1 MINFQ
6 KFFCHETGPLAFIT
20 GARFRLHIGG
30 GSKSSSS
37 QSTDASTKVT
47 TTNQQVGASEG
58 STAFGANSRNEIL
71 GEDAVSVNEARD
83 VTVQRVDDAIISAAG
98 DALTAASITS
108 VNAARDALNF
118 GESALGRT
126 LDSLDKANTN
136 AQASQD
142 SANSLVRQVNELFG
156 TTVAQKSNDS
166 ATEVSKTAQRNM
178 LIGFSV
184 VIGGFIVYQ
193 IFKPSKN

>member
-6 KFFCHETGPLAFIT
+6 KFFCAETGPLAFVT
-20 GARFRLHIGG
+20 GARFRLYIGG
-30 GSKSSSS
+30 SSKSSSK
-37 QSTDASTKVT
+37 QTTDASTKVT

-58 STAFGANSRNEIL
+58 SLAVGAGSTVL
-71 GEDAVSVNEARD
+71 GENATTVSNARD
-83 VTVQRVDDAIISAAG
+83 LTIERVDDAIISAAG
-98 DALTAASITS
+98 EVIQKAGDA
-108 VNAARDALNF
+108 NRDALIF
-118 GESALGRT
+118 SSATLDRT

-156 TTVAQKSNDS
+156 TTVAQKTNDS

-178 LIGFSV
+178 LIGFGV
-184 VIGGFIVYQ
+184 VVAAFITYQ
-193 IFKPSKN
+193 ILKPAK